1 MRKFKPNY
9 LSLSILT
16 ALSISIAYAETTNQP
31 TEQLNEIVV
40 SGDSDGSGN
49 SADKSPPKIAETVKT
64 AKKLEKEQAQ
74 DVKDL
79 VRYDT
84 GNYRC

>member
-31 TEQLNEIVV
+31 TE
-40 SGDSDGSGN
+40 
-49 SADKSPPKIAETVKT
+49 
-64 AKKLEKEQAQ
+64 
-74 DVKDL
+74 
-79 VRYDT
+79 
-84 GNYRC
+84 